1 MTVRSLPKISVAS
14 AMIVL
19 CSWVSAA
26 QDQAAKLTVHW
37 DQVIRISQ
45 TTPTLQVVVNPALAR
60 SSFRGRA
67 RGHERGPT
75 RLRGSDYRF
84 PAPG

>member
-60 SSFRGRA
+60 SSFRGRD
-67 RGHERGPT
+67 RERGPT